1 MSGAK
6 LDDAHQD
13 SHQER
18 HQNSGYRRI
27 ELITGEARRRPWSAE
42 EKSRILAESF
52 QPGVKVADV
61 ARRHGMNRSLLWNW
75 RHEARKRG
83 ADGERTF
90 VPIRVMDVVAPIP
103 SCEPVKRQPSAG
115 CGLVSAVEDDS
126 AGAVTGT
133 IEIEMGE
140 ARVRVNG
147 AVDAAA
153 LRLVL
158 SHLRRK
164 S

>member
-1 MSGAK
+1 
-6 LDDAHQD
+6 
-13 SHQER
+13 
-18 HQNSGYRRI
+18 
-27 ELITGEARRRPWSAE
+27 
-42 EKSRILAESF
+42 
-52 QPGVKVADV
+52 
-61 ARRHGMNRSLLWNW
+61 MNRSLLWNW
-75 RHEARKRG
+75 RYEARKRG

-90 VPIRVMDVVAPIP
+90 VPIRVMDAVAPIP
-103 SCEPVKRQPSAG
+103 SCEPVKRQPNAG

-140 ARVRVNG
+140 ARVRVSG
-147 AVDAAA
+147 VVDAAA

-164 S
+164 P

>member
-1 MSGAK
+1 
-6 LDDAHQD
+6 
-13 SHQER
+13 
-18 HQNSGYRRI
+18 
-27 ELITGEARRRPWSAE
+27 
-42 EKSRILAESF
+42 
-52 QPGVKVADV
+52 
-61 ARRHGMNRSLLWNW
+61 
-75 RHEARKRG
+75 
-83 ADGERTF
+83 
-90 VPIRVMDVVAPIP
+90 
-103 SCEPVKRQPSAG
+103 
-115 CGLVSAVEDDS
+115 VSAVEDDS